1 MTPHQ
6 QLFSNLTVRK
16 NMGENPNQHEYG
28 NIPEQSRRTLNPLWV
43 AAVVFLCIVALA
55 VGFIVQQQKV
65 ANQLS
70 ARNEELT
77 ASLTQTK
84 GQVQTLSSELNI
96 LQTQQAEQAE
106 RERVEKA
113 ARQAAALRREH
124 MRRQAAAK
132 KAVNKDDPRW
142 KQVQAELAEHQKSIA
157 STQQDLEKTRSELQG
172 NLDSTRAELNG
183 SIAKTH
189 AELVELE
196 KKGEHNYFEFD
207 MFKAKRFQRVGP
219 IEVSLRKTNAR
230 HQFCDLHVIVND
242 REVVKKHIN
251 VYEPVVFYTEEN
263 GQPLQLVINSISKN
277 HTHGYVSAPKY
288 PGSRMSATNT
298 GATPVAG
305 TSGVGTATA
314 QPAVVD
320 LRHRAVAVNG
330 Q

>member
-1 MTPHQ
+1 MQHD
-6 QLFSNLTVRK
+6 SNLNET
-16 NMGENPNQHEYG
+16 G
-28 NIPEQSRRTLNPLWV
+28 NGTQGPRRSLNPLWV
-43 AAVVFLCIVALA
+43 GAVIFVCIVAVA

-65 ANQLS
+65 ANHLS

-84 GQVQTLSSELNI
+84 GQVQTLSSELNT

-113 ARQAAALRREH
+113 ARHAAAVRREH
-124 MRRQAAAK
+124 LRRQAAAK
-132 KAVNKDDPRW
+132 KVVNKDDPRW
-142 KQVQAELAEHQKSIA
+142 KQMQAELAAHQKAIA
-157 STQQDLEKTRSELQG
+157 SNQKDLANTRSELQG
-172 NLDSTRAELNG
+172 NLDSAKAELNG

-196 KKGEHNYFEFD
+196 RKGERSYFEFD

-219 IEVSLRKTNAR
+219 IEVSLRRTNAR
-230 HQFCDLHVIVND
+230 HQFCNFHVIVND
-242 REVVKKHIN
+242 RELVKKHIN
-251 VYEPVVFYTEEN
+251 VYEPVVFYTEQN

-277 HTHGYVSAPKY
+277 HMHGYVSAPKY
-288 PGSRMSATNT
+288 QGSRMSAANSAAAQVT
-298 GATPVAG
+298 GAGGAGAVAG
-305 TSGVGTATA
+305 

-320 LRHRAVAVNG
+320 LRHRLPAVNA